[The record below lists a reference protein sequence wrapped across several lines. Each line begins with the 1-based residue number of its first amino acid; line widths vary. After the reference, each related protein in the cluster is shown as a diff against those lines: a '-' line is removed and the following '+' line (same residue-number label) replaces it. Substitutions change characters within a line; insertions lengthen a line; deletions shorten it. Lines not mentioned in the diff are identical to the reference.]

1 MRKYFKNEK
10 ILESFSFHN
19 YLADTYL
26 LGLKDHVVLS
36 ELSTP
41 VDFEKRLRSS
51 EGAIYALRQDLPHSM
66 MFRPSAKSRHIK
78 GLYLVGASTHK
89 ISYPKIFYLIVRPRG
104 LALAKAGDC
113 LFFNALKFSFKNKIG
128 AFVLETILL

>member
-1 MRKYFKNEK
+1 M
-10 ILESFSFHN
+10 N

-26 LGLKDHVVLS
+26 PGLNDHVVLS

-41 VDFEKRLRSS
+41 VDFEKRLRSP

-78 GLYLVGASTHK
+78 T
-89 ISYPKIFYLIVRPRG
+89 
-104 LALAKAGDC
+104 ALPGWRINTSGRWCAYCHSFRNDC
-113 LFFNALKFSFKNKIG
+113 S
-128 AFVLETILL
+128 